1 MKNVLKIVFLGV
13 IGFALLVYLTAPSQ
27 EELKKVNGLV
37 NAKKINLS
45 SFPLHLDIV
54 GSKKYIKKDEF
65 FKVGN
70 KKYIIVLNHDSLA
83 LVEGLKIKLNTNVVL
98 VANVSQTPWFI
109 KELAVNGKLE
119 ELTKNSNIS
128 MINDSDGK
136 VIKALNIRD
145 NTQTRYFIYEI
156 KEDGVISKVAQ
167 NDVKRDALK
176 IGLSKDELDASISSI
191 LNDIK

>member
-65 FKVGN
+65 FKVAN

-176 IGLSKDELDASISSI
+176 SGLSKEELDISITFI
-191 LNDIK
+191 LDKTK

>member
-1 MKNVLKIVFLGV
+1 MINVLKIVFLGV
-13 IGFALLVYLTAPSQ
+13 IGFGLLVYLTAPSQ
-27 EELKKVNGLV
+27 EELKKAKGLV

-54 GSKKYIKKDEF
+54 ASKKYIKKDEL
-65 FKVGN
+65 FKAGN
-70 KKYIIVLNHDSLA
+70 KKFIIVLNHDSLA
-83 LVEGLKIKLNTNVVL
+83 FVEDLKTKLNTNVVL

-119 ELTKNSNIS
+119 DLVKDSNVS

-136 VIKALNIRD
+136 IIKALNLRD
-145 NTQTRYFIYEI
+145 HTQTRYFIYEI
-156 KEDGVISKVAQ
+156 KNDGIISKIAQ

-176 IGLSKDELDASISSI
+176 KGLTKDELDASISFI
-191 LNDIK
+191 LNKTK